1 MSCDVCDEWRDR
13 AELAE
18 AALRATPA
26 ARPSAVAV
34 KTPSLTDVLAGYDDW
49 AGKPHNAK
57 WVRKIDGTPIPNDLC
72 VCIFNRLSTL
82 APSAAPSDEHW
93 HTRFFEADVRR
104 AEAVLEGARLKADMT
119 ELRRVCTARIEE
131 LETTSIPLT
140 KAEIQSGHNRVQW
153 AENLIRQLPTGH
165 NGRDSWL
172 LNYGT
177 KAEDG
182 Q

>member
-1 MSCDVCDEWRDR
+1 VKIQRYRPTPDAQMLADEAGGWVKFDDV
-13 AELAE
+13 
-18 AALRATPA
+18 AALSP
-26 ARPSAVAV
+26 
-34 KTPSLTDVLAGYDDW
+34 
-49 AGKPHNAK
+49 
-57 WVRKIDGTPIPNDLC
+57 
-72 VCIFNRLSTL
+72 L
-82 APSAAPSDEHW
+82 APSAAPSEI
-93 HTRFFEADVRR
+93 E
-104 AEAVLEGARLKADMT
+104 RLKADMA
-119 ELRRVCTARIEE
+119 ELRRICTARIEE
-131 LETTSIPLT
+131 LEATSIPLT

>member
-1 MSCDVCDEWRDR
+1 MERKDILPALLRPGMYAGAQGDRHWFEWVAD
-13 AELAE
+13 
-18 AALRATPA
+18 
-26 ARPSAVAV
+26 AVAAY
-34 KTPSLTDVLAGYDDW
+34 LT
-49 AGKPHNAK
+49 
-57 WVRKIDGTPIPNDLC
+57 
-72 VCIFNRLSTL
+72 
-82 APSAAPSDEHW
+82 PSAAPSDEHW